1 MGTTFIGPGI
11 ISNATGF
18 AARVSAQSG
27 KFVVIS
33 LCGPGTFVFDFFPT
47 APITLGRAANWPEQD
62 TTIGTKPLFYSN
74 RDPRKL
80 AVQEVWLDKTET
92 NESITPQ
99 MEALMALQDE
109 ICEGT
114 PPPVLVLWGD
124 RQERSVLADIQI
136 EETFHHQSG
145 YPIRAKVTLSF
156 KEIQEGD
163 R

>member
-1 MGTTFIGPGI
+1 MTTLISPGL

-18 AARVSAQSG
+18 AARVSSQDG
-27 KFVVIS
+27 KFVVIN
-33 LCGPGTFVFDFFPT
+33 LCGGGTFVFDFFPT
-47 APITLGRAANWPEQD
+47 APITLGRRANWPEQD

-80 AVQEVWLDKTET
+80 DVQEVWLDKTFT

-99 MEALMALQDE
+99 IEALMALQNE

-124 RQERSVLADIQI
+124 RQERAVLEDIRV
-136 EETFHHQSG
+136 EEMFHHQSG
-145 YPIRAKVTLSF
+145 YPMRARVTLSF